1 RPEAGAWAVLVSE
14 FMLQQTPVARV
25 LPVYAE
31 WLARWPAPA
40 DLAADSP
47 GEAVRMWGQLGYP
60 RRALRLHAC
69 AVAIRAWGRL
79 GYPRRAQR
87 LHGASVA
94 IVSRF
99 GGDVPS
105 AYDDLVSLPG
115 IGGYTARA
123 VRAFGF
129 GGVDV
134 PLDTN
139 VRRVLARV
147 HAGVADAGAGAPT
160 RGEQQLA
167 DAFADGSGG
176 VGVALMELGA
186 LLCLARVPR
195 CSGCP
200 LAAGCRWRAAGSPP
214 GEARTA
220 QSYAGTDR
228 QARGALLSV
237 LRAADGPVR
246 AGELAAAW
254 PLAEQRERALAGLLA
269 DGLAAGGEA
278 EGYALPS

>member
-1 RPEAGAWAVLVSE
+1 
-14 FMLQQTPVARV
+14 
-25 LPVYAE
+25 
-31 WLARWPAPA
+31 
-40 DLAADSP
+40 
-47 GEAVRMWGQLGYP
+47 
-60 RRALRLHAC
+60 
-69 AVAIRAWGRL
+69 
-79 GYPRRAQR
+79 
-87 LHGASVA
+87 
-94 IVSRF
+94 
-99 GGDVPS
+99 
-105 AYDDLVSLPG
+105 
-115 IGGYTARA
+115 
-123 VRAFGF
+123 
-129 GGVDV
+129 VDV

-147 HAGVADAGAGAPT
+147 HAGVADAGASAPT
-160 RGEQQLA
+160 RAEQELA
-167 DAFADGSGG
+167 DTFADGSGG

-186 LLCLARVPR
+186 LLCLARLPR

-214 GEARTA
+214 GRARTA

-237 LRAADGPVR
+237 LRAADGPVP